1 LKTRTLIRTDIGMI
15 ELSETLRPRGVLFC
29 SNPRGDNEEA
39 SAVPAITA
47 SSISTPGAIMLELPD
62 SSRWDTTTARRD
74 FRGTSSRG
82 SRPYGAKASRRHVE
96 AEHLRGLR
104 VDRQVVL
111 AMVAA
116 WGCYSPNH
124 GHVVLGGLYP
134 TRQVDTRQRPVSPEA
149 AVICFGSICSVADS
163 ALTSPDLISGSSTP

>member
-1 LKTRTLIRTDIGMI
+1 MRK
-15 ELSETLRPRGVLFC
+15 
-29 SNPRGDNEEA
+29 A
-39 SAVPAITA
+39 SAVAAITA

-74 FRGTSSRG
+74 FRATSSRG

-104 VDRQVVL
+104 VDRQLVL

-116 WGCYSPNH
+116 WGCYSATN
-124 GHVVLGGLYP
+124 GHVVLADCIPPDKSASPGGGILA
-134 TRQVDTRQRPVSPEA
+134 RARASGGDG
-149 AVICFGSICSVADS
+149 GSVTWGE
-163 ALTSPDLISGSSTP
+163 LGG

>member
-1 LKTRTLIRTDIGMI
+1 M
-15 ELSETLRPRGVLFC
+15 
-29 SNPRGDNEEA
+29 A
-39 SAVPAITA
+39 AITA

-74 FRGTSSRG
+74 FRATSSRG

-104 VDRQVVL
+104 VDRQLVL

-116 WGCYSPNH
+116 FRQCSMTFRNFSCGQRRKFIQCIR
-124 GHVVLGGLYP
+124 P
-134 TRQVDTRQRPVSPEA
+134 TTVSIARPRICKAVDSRARR
-149 AVICFGSICSVADS
+149 
-163 ALTSPDLISGSSTP
+163 